1 MKLCLWFV
9 FLCLLLFLCLDKR
22 EALTIHVDTDKIHD
36 YAFLPAYRALLGLVP
51 FKYQYRKVRQ
61 YFKSS

>member
-1 MKLCLWFV
+1 MWLF
-9 FLCLLLFLCLDKR
+9 LLFLFFLLFLSIDKR
-22 EALTIHVDTDKIHD
+22 EALTIEIDTDKIHD
-36 YAFLPAYRALLGLVP
+36 YAFLPAYRSLLGLVP